1 MLLSDEEIQ
10 ERIESPL
17 NLLNRL
23 RHASKANSPCLPAP
37 TAADL
42 IPNLDERIG
51 PDVKKQ
57 AAKIMSSALKE
68 LEMRLPDVQKPE
80 KLAMI
85 AVEMNKVLVAQRDK
99 EDNKSGPQ
107 IVVYAPQVIQES
119 HFETI
124 TLNEETR

>member
-1 MLLSDEEIQ
+1 MLLTDEEIQ

-23 RHASKANSPCLPAP
+23 RNASRANSPCLP

-42 IPNLDERIG
+42 IPDLDEKIG
-51 PDVKKQ
+51 PDIKKQ
-57 AAKIMSSALKE
+57 ATKIMNSALKE

-80 KLAMI
+80 KLAQI
-85 AVEMNKVLVAQRDK
+85 AAEMNKVLLAQQKDK
-99 EDNKSGPQ
+99 EGDKGGPQ

-124 TLNEETR
+124 TIQE